1 MNVVY
6 EKIMKCSLIYVCVF
20 VPVEGLSLFFFFSF
34 RGFIGV
40 KKTTKKTLF
49 SFQYMLLHI
58 NLQCFKNHAFK
69 NKTFL
74 PPVSV
79 KRLEG

>member
-40 KKTTKKTLF
+40 KKTTKKNTV
-49 SFQYMLLHI
+49 
-58 NLQCFKNHAFK
+58 
-69 NKTFL
+69 FL
-74 PPVSV
+74 PVHAAPH
-79 KRLEG
+79 